1 MWEDLRLKEGPE
13 WVAEC
18 LRNNSLVCVT
28 DGSYTKSRAKNVCS
42 AGWIMACRR
51 TGKCISG
58 TMVEKSQS
66 AGSYRGE
73 IPGILSIRLFLL
85 AVEEYCGAVTRDN
98 KICCD
103 NKGALVTFEKKS
115 KRVPK
120 GKAHTDIQRVLRTV
134 TARTRSTFLS
144 QHVKAHQDDVKKWRD
159 MTFEER
165 LNSKCDMMAKGAI
178 REYLARETERYV
190 ESTLN
195 KVTYAP
201 DPYDKYRL
209 PLEAACVFVEGV
221 KQTTDVGKDLKH
233 VIGRQEARKFYAA
246 KFDEGKGLMPPEAFD
261 SVEWDALKMTLSCKP
276 KMYNVWYSKQCSGWC
291 GVNSKLVDWGY
302 STDSRCP
309 NCNCLGEDAGHL
321 MICKH
326 EGRSAMF
333 EEHVK
338 KIEEWMEDHYTDP
351 QLAELVVFYLRGRG
365 RQKLTHLSRG
375 YRGEYQAMARAQDRI
390 GWRHFTEGKLAKNF
404 RAIQRGYLIQEDTQL
419 TVDSW
424 LKGLVTK
431 LLEMTHA
438 QWIFRCISK
447 HHRTK
452 GSLVLKANED
462 LLKEIDRQLDMGV
475 DCICLLYTSPSP
487 RD

>member
-1 MWEDLRLKEGPE
+1 M
-13 WVAEC
+13 
-18 LRNNSLVCVT
+18 
-28 DGSYTKSRAKNVCS
+28 
-42 AGWIMACRR
+42 
-51 TGKCISG
+51 
-58 TMVEKSQS
+58 
-66 AGSYRGE
+66 
-73 IPGILSIRLFLL
+73 
-85 AVEEYCGAVTRDN
+85 
-98 KICCD
+98 
-103 NKGALVTFEKKS
+103 
-115 KRVPK
+115 
-120 GKAHTDIQRVLRTV
+120 
-134 TARTRSTFLS
+134 
-144 QHVKAHQDDVKKWRD
+144 
-159 MTFEER
+159 
-165 LNSKCDMMAKGAI
+165 
-178 REYLARETERYV
+178 

-261 SVEWDALKMTLSCKP
+261 SVEWDALKMTLACKP

-365 RQKLTHLSRG
+365 RRKLTHLSRG

-404 RAIQRGYLIQEDTQL
+404 WTIQRNYLLQEDTQL

-475 DCICLLYTSPSP
+475 DCIAGKDKWMLEVDSVQLANFSLEEKQYWLYEVEAARQAGTRAMEMTDGDTSDWAVIMADNKLSRQLP
-487 RD
+487 RTTPIPAEEEVVAAPGSSQSTTASTS